1 MKDLLRY
8 TIKWVAENLSIPFW
22 IVGHVHLS
30 LNVYNDIH
38 ELIASVGMN
47 VIIIYLFVGEFLSFL
62 FWFEYAQTHGFFNT
76 LFIGFFVSQFKGLF
90 WPFFI

>member
-1 MKDLLRY
+1 MNKELNTILL
-8 TIKWVAENLSIPFW
+8 A
-22 IVGHVHLS
+22 
-30 LNVYNDIH
+30 
-38 ELIASVGMN
+38 A
-47 VIIIYLFVGEFLSFL
+47 IIIYLFVGEFLSFL